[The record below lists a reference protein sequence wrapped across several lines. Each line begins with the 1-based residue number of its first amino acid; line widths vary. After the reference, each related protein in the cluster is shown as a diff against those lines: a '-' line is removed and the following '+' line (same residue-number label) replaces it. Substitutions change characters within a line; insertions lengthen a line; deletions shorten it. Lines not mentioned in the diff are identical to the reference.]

1 MPSKH
6 ALLIGVS
13 SYGEG
18 LTPIPSARLDVEA
31 LAEVLRDPQLGGFPS
46 DQVVVLQD
54 PQRTPMER
62 AVELLFANRDPED
75 LLLLYFSGHGF
86 RDDQRQLLLSCSESR
101 KFGEGRERGKV
112 QQSTTLRA
120 AQLREYMKNSS
131 RYQLLIL
138 DCCFSGAFAE
148 GMAAKDDGALHLEDF
163 GGEGRAVL
171 TSSASIE
178 TSSAPEAGEGLS
190 VYTRFLVE
198 GIRTGAADQQQRGFV
213 DAEDLHLYVSRRVAE
228 AAPAMTPQFFP
239 TRSGHRI
246 RVCRVRR
253 DPTVGYRQLLE
264 KLAAARGGEL
274 SVAGR
279 VILKEWRANLAE
291 GEQISDAQA
300 EQIEAEV
307 LRPWREY
314 AKKKADFAETVAA
327 LVAEVDIRQG
337 LSVADWAELRQLKDL
352 WKLKQ
357 SDVEQTLRRH
367 GLDPAI
373 ILLSAEEI
381 HRQSAEVAAQ
391 AKAKADAD
399 AERLAREQEQAERKA
414 RDQEAQAQAKVKAE
428 SERLAR
434 EQAQKRKEPELQ
446 SLSVSTAVVVK
457 EARQGLMGLLR
468 PKWRIDKHPLQVQG
482 YRERLADGVELTM
495 VQIPAGSF
503 LMGSPQGEE
512 GRSDAEGPQY
522 QVQLQGFFMGQTPIT
537 QAQWRVVA
545 AWQPRDGE
553 SWGRQ
558 LKLNPSY
565 FQAGD
570 NQKGGEA
577 RLFDGEANTD
587 QRPVEQVSWQDAIEF
602 CKRLSQRTGRYYSL
616 PSEAQWEYTCR
627 AGSSTPFH
635 FGETI
640 SPALANYCSNYAYAD
655 GPKGDFRRQT
665 TPVSRF
671 PVNPWGLHDMHG
683 NVWDWCQDQWHASY
697 NGAPQDGSAWVD
709 RDVNNYNR
717 RLLRGGSC
725 SSLPGHCRSAYRFHH
740 QPGKVFNDVGLRVVC
755 LPQGCSS

>member
-1 MPSKH
+1 MASKH

-13 SYGEG
+13 TYGEG
-18 LTPIPSARLDVEA
+18 LTPIPSARLDVAA
-31 LAEVLRDPQLGGFPS
+31 LAEVLRDPQLGGFPRE
-46 DQVVVLQD
+46 QVVVLQD

-86 RDDQRQLLLSCSESR
+86 RDDQRQLLLSSSESR
-101 KFGEGRERGKV
+101 KFSEGRERGKV
-112 QQSTTLRA
+112 QQSTTLRG

-198 GIRTGAADQQQRGFV
+198 GISTGAADRQQRGFV

-246 RVCRVRR
+246 RVCRVRL
-253 DPTVGYRQLLE
+253 DPTVGYRQQLE

-274 SVAGR
+274 STAGR
-279 VILKEWRANLAE
+279 VILKEWRAKKLAE

-327 LVAEVDIRQG
+327 LVAEVDRCQG
-337 LSVADWAELRQLKDL
+337 LSAADWAELRQLKDL

-357 SDVEQTLRRH
+357 SDVEEILRRH
-367 GLDPAI
+367 GLNPVTL
-373 ILLSAEEI
+373 LLSAEEI
-381 HRQSAEVAAQ
+381 DRQLAEVAAQ
-391 AKAKADAD
+391 AKDKAD
-399 AERLAREQEQAERKA
+399 AERLAREQEQAERRA
-414 RDQEAQAQAKVKAE
+414 RDQEAQAQARAKAE
-428 SERLAR
+428 AERLAK

-446 SLSVSTAVVVK
+446 PLTVSTAVVVQ
-457 EARQGLMGLLR
+457 EARKGLSALLGS
-468 PKWRIDKHPLQVQG
+468 KWKLRIEKRPLQVQG

-495 VQIPAGSF
+495 VQIPAGGF
-503 LMGSPQGEE
+503 LMGSPSEE
-512 GRSDAEGPQY
+512 PGRYDDEGSQH

-537 QAQWRVVA
+537 QVQWQVVA
-545 AWQPRDGE
+545 GWQ
-553 SWGRQ
+553 
-558 LKLNPSY
+558 KLQRELNSDPAR
-565 FQAGD
+565 F
-570 NQKGGEA
+570 KG
-577 RLFDGEANTD
+577 LH
-587 QRPVEQVSWQDAIEF
+587 RPVEGVYWEDAIEF
-602 CKRLSQRTGRYYSL
+602 CQRLSQRFGRTYTL
-616 PSEAQWEYTCR
+616 PSEAQWEYACR
-627 AGSSTPFH
+627 AGTTTPFH
-635 FGETI
+635 FGATLT
-640 SPALANYCSNYAYAD
+640 PDLSNYDGNSTYGE
-655 GPKGDFRRQT
+655 GPKGVDRQET
-665 TPVSRF
+665 TAVAGF
-671 PVNPWGLHDMHG
+671 PANQWGLYDMHG
-683 NVWDWCQDQWHASY
+683 NIWEWCLDQWHD
-697 NGAPQDGSAWVD
+697 NFQGAPADGSAWLD
-709 RDVNNYNR
+709 SGVNKDNQ
-717 RLLRGGSC
+717 RLLRGGSWKG
-725 SSLPGHCRSAYRFHH
+725 PPAYCRSAFRNYALPDARYNFI
-740 QPGKVFNDVGLRVVC
+740 GLRVCC
-755 LPQGCSS
+755 LPQGCSSLPLIP

>member
-1 MPSKH
+1 MASKH

-13 SYGEG
+13 TYGEG
-18 LTPIPSARLDVEA
+18 LTPIPSARLDVAA

-46 DQVVVLQD
+46 EQVVVLQD

-198 GIRTGAADQQQRGFV
+198 GISTGAADRQQRGFV

-246 RVCRVRR
+246 RVCRVRL
-253 DPTVGYRQLLE
+253 DPTVGYRQQLE

-274 SVAGR
+274 SAAGR
-279 VILKEWRANLAE
+279 VILKEWRAKKLAE

-327 LVAEVDIRQG
+327 LVAEADRRQG
-337 LSVADWAELRQLKDL
+337 LSAADWAELRQLKDL

-357 SDVEQTLRRH
+357 SDVEETLRRH
-367 GLDPAI
+367 GLDPTT
-373 ILLSAEEI
+373 ILLSAKEI
-381 HRQSAEVAAQ
+381 DRQLAEVAAH
-391 AKAKADAD
+391 AKDKADAK
-399 AERLAREQEQAERKA
+399 RLAREQEQAERQA
-414 RDQEAQAQAKVKAE
+414 RDQEAQAQVRAKAE
-428 SERLAR
+428 AERLAK
-434 EQAQKRKEPELQ
+434 EPAQQRKEPELQ
-446 SLSVSTAVVVK
+446 PLSVSTAVVVQ
-457 EARQGLMGLLR
+457 EARQGLRGLLG
-468 PKWRIDKHPLQVQG
+468 PEWRIDKRTLQVQG
-482 YRERLADGVELTM
+482 YRERLAEGVELTM

-503 LMGSPQGEE
+503 LMGSPSEE
-512 GRSDAEGPQY
+512 PERDDNEGPQH

-537 QAQWRVVA
+537 QAQWQVVA
-545 AWQPRDGE
+545 GWQELQRYLHPDP
-553 SWGRQ
+553 GR
-558 LKLNPSY
+558 
-565 FQAGD
+565 F
-570 NQKGGEA
+570 KG
-577 RLFDGEANTD
+577 LHL
-587 QRPVEQVSWQDAIEF
+587 PVEGVLWESAIEF
-602 CKRLSQRTGRYYSL
+602 CQRLSQRFGRTYTL
-616 PSEAQWEYTCR
+616 PSEAQWEYACR
-627 AGSSTPFH
+627 AGTTTPFH
-635 FGETI
+635 FGATLT
-640 SPALANYCSNYAYAD
+640 PDLAIYNDTDAYGE
-655 GPKGDFRRQT
+655 GPKGVDRQET
-665 TPVSRF
+665 TAVAAF
-671 PVNPWGLHDMHG
+671 PANPWGLYDMHG
-683 NVWDWCQDQWHASY
+683 NVWEWCLDQWHANY
-697 NGAPQDGSAWVD
+697 QGAPVDGSAWLD
-709 RDVNNYNR
+709 SDVNKNNL
-717 RLLRGGSC
+717 RLLRGG
-725 SSLPGHCRSAYRFHH
+725 PGYGNPWDCRSAYRDRDH
-740 QPGKVFNDVGLRVVC
+740 PNIKWDSVGFRVCC
-755 LPQGCSS
+755 LPQGRSSLPLIP

>member
-62 AVELLFANRDPED
+62 AVAELFANRDSDD

-86 RDDQRQLLLSCSESR
+86 RDNQRQLLLSCSESV
-101 KFGEGRERGKV
+101 KSKQGKPELYSTVRARDV
-112 QQSTTLRA
+112 QA
-120 AQLREYMKNSS
+120 YMQASKSQ
-131 RYQLLIL
+131 RQLLIL
-138 DCCFSGAFAE
+138 DCCFSGAFAD
-148 GMAAKDDGALHLEDF
+148 GMAAKDDGAIDLEAF
-163 GGEGRAVL
+163 GGKGKAVL

-178 TSSAPEAGEGLS
+178 TSSAPEAGDGLS
-190 VYTRFLVE
+190 LYTRFLVE
-198 GIRTGAADQQQRGFV
+198 GISTGAADLQRRGFV
-213 DAEDLHLYVSRRVAE
+213 DVKDLHNYVESRLQELAPLMSPQLIATGAGREIWLSRV
-228 AAPAMTPQFFP
+228 P
-239 TRSGHRI
+239 
-246 RVCRVRR
+246 R
-253 DPTVGYRQLLE
+253 DSTVDYRQKVE
-264 KLAAARGGEL
+264 ELAKRRRG
-274 SVAGR
+274 VINKAGR
-279 VILKEWRANLAE
+279 MILQKMRASLPE
-291 GEQISDAQA
+291 GEQISDEQA

-307 LRPWREY
+307 LGPWREY
-314 AKKKADFAETVAA
+314 AKKLAEFEV
-327 LVAEVDIRQG
+327 LVAELVSEGQG
-337 LSVADWAELRQLKDL
+337 LSALDWQDLRDL
-352 WKLKQ
+352 QAHVRLAQPDLIEIFAKHGIAANPLLALAGDQ
-357 SDVEQTLRRH
+357 STCSDVY
-367 GLDPAI
+367 PAGSSPVVDVSAGQE
-373 ILLSAEEI
+373 LLALSAETALVV
-381 HRQSAEVAAQ
+381 RARADSGEVA
-391 AKAKADAD
+391 
-399 AERLAREQEQAERKA
+399 
-414 RDQEAQAQAKVKAE
+414 
-428 SERLAR
+428 
-434 EQAQKRKEPELQ
+434 
-446 SLSVSTAVVVK
+446 
-457 EARQGLMGLLR
+457 
-468 PKWRIDKHPLQVQG
+468 WRIDKRPLQVQG

-512 GRSDAEGPQY
+512 GRSNDEGPQH

-587 QRPVEQVSWQDAIEF
+587 QRPVEKVSWQDAIEF
-602 CKRLSQRTGRYYSL
+602 CKRLSQRTGRHYSL
-616 PSEAQWEYTCR
+616 PSEAQWEYACR

-640 SPALANYCSNYAYAD
+640 SPALANYDGNHAYAD
-655 GPKGDFRRQT
+655 GPKGDYRQRT
-665 TPVSRF
+665 TRVSFF
-671 PVNPWGLHDMHG
+671 PANPWGLHDMHG
-683 NVWDWCQDQWHASY
+683 NVWEWCQDQWHDNY
-697 NGAPQDGSAWVD
+697 NGAPQDGSAWLD
-709 RDVNNYNR
+709 QDVTNDYK
-717 RLLRGGSC
+717 RLLRGGSW
-725 SSLPGHCRSAYRFHH
+725 LGNPGSCRSAYRNGSLPAY
-740 QPGKVFNDVGLRVVC
+740 QPYSVGFRVCC
-755 LPQGCSS
+755 LPQGCFSLPLIS

>member
-1 MPSKH
+1 MASKH

-18 LTPIPSARLDVEA
+18 LTAIPSARLDVAA

-46 DQVVVLQD
+46 EQVVVLQD

-131 RYQLLIL
+131 KYQLLIL

-163 GGEGRAVL
+163 GGEGQAVL

-198 GIRTGAADQQQRGFV
+198 GIRTGAADRQQRGFV

-246 RVCRVRR
+246 RVCRVRL
-253 DPTVGYRQLLE
+253 DPTVGYRQQLE

-274 SVAGR
+274 SAAGR
-279 VILKEWRANLAE
+279 VILKEWRAKKLAE

-327 LVAEVDIRQG
+327 LVAEVDRRQG
-337 LSVADWAELRQLKDL
+337 LSAADWAELRQLKDL

-357 SDVEQTLRRH
+357 SDVEETLRRH
-367 GLDPAI
+367 GLDPSTL
-373 ILLSAEEI
+373 LLSAEEI
-381 HRQSAEVAAQ
+381 DRQLAEVAAQ
-391 AKAKADAD
+391 AKDKAD
-399 AERLAREQEQAERKA
+399 AERLAREQEHAERQA
-414 RDQEAQAQAKVKAE
+414 RDQEAQAQVRAKAE
-428 SERLAR
+428 AERLAK
-434 EQAQKRKEPELQ
+434 EQAQQRKEPELQ
-446 SLSVSTAVVVK
+446 PLSVSTAVVVK
-457 EARQGLMGLLR
+457 EARQGLRGLLG
-468 PKWRIDKHPLQVQG
+468 PKWRIDKRSLQVQG

-503 LMGSPQGEE
+503 LMGSPEDEAQ
-512 GRSDAEGPQY
+512 RIKWEGPQHH
-522 QVQLQGFFMGQTPIT
+522 VQLQGFFMAQSSIT
-537 QAQWRVVA
+537 QAQWQVVA
-545 AWQPRDGE
+545 GWQKLQRD
-553 SWGRQ
+553 
-558 LKLNPSY
+558 LNSDPSH
-565 FQAGD
+565 F
-570 NQKGGEA
+570 KGP
-577 RLFDGEANTD
+577 N
-587 QRPVEQVSWQDAIEF
+587 RPVERVNWEDAIEF
-602 CKRLSQRTGRYYSL
+602 CNRLSQRTGRHYSL
-616 PSEAQWEYTCR
+616 PSEAQWEYACR
-627 AGSSTPFH
+627 AATTTPFH

-640 SPALANYCSNYAYAD
+640 NSELANYVATDAYGD
-655 GPKGDFRRQT
+655 GPKGLHRRET
-665 TPVSRF
+665 TDVATF
-671 PVNPWGLHDMHG
+671 PANPWGLHDMHG
-683 NVWDWCQDQWHASY
+683 NVWEWCQDQRHTRY

-709 RDVNNYNR
+709 QDVNNDKQ
-717 RLLRGGSC
+717 RLLRGGSWL
-725 SSLPGHCRSAYRFHH
+725 SSPWLCRSACRGLN
-740 QPGKVFNDVGLRVVC
+740 QPGNADDVVGFRVVC

>member
-1 MPSKH
+1 MASKH

-13 SYGEG
+13 TYGEG
-18 LTPIPSARLDVEA
+18 LTPIPSARLDVAA

-46 DQVVVLQD
+46 EQVVVLQD

-131 RYQLLIL
+131 NYQLLIL

-148 GMAAKDDGALHLEDF
+148 GMAAKDDGGLHLEDF

-198 GIRTGAADQQQRGFV
+198 GILTGAADRQQRGFV
-213 DAEDLHLYVSRRVAE
+213 DAEDLHLYVSRRVGE

-246 RVCRVRR
+246 RVCRVRL
-253 DPTVGYRQLLE
+253 DPTVGYRQQLE
-264 KLAAARGGEL
+264 QLAAARGGEL
-274 SVAGR
+274 SAAGR
-279 VILKEWRANLAE
+279 VILKEWRAKKLAE

-314 AKKKADFAETVAA
+314 AKKKADFADTVAA
-327 LVAEVDIRQG
+327 LVAEVDRRQG
-337 LSVADWAELRQLKDL
+337 LSAADWAELRQLKDL

-357 SDVEQTLRRH
+357 SDVNEILRRH
-367 GLDPAI
+367 GLDPAT

-381 HRQSAEVAAQ
+381 DRQLAEVAAQ
-391 AKAKADAD
+391 AKDKVD
-399 AERLAREQEQAERKA
+399 AERLAREQEQAELQA
-414 RDQEAQAQAKVKAE
+414 RDQEAQAHAKAKAE
-428 SERLAR
+428 AERLAK
-434 EQAQKRKEPELQ
+434 EPAQKRKEPELQ
-446 SLSVSTAVVVK
+446 PLSVSTAVVVQ
-457 EARQGLMGLLR
+457 EARQGLRGLLG
-468 PKWRIDKHPLQVQG
+468 PKWKLRIEKRTLQVQG
-482 YRERLADGVELTM
+482 YQERLADGVELTM

-503 LMGSPQGEE
+503 LMGSPSVELGHSA
-512 GRSDAEGPQY
+512 REGPRH

-537 QAQWRVVA
+537 QAQWQVVA
-545 AWQPRDGE
+545 GWQKLQRD
-553 SWGRQ
+553 
-558 LKLNPSY
+558 LNSDPAS
-565 FQAGD
+565 F
-570 NQKGGEA
+570 KGIH
-577 RLFDGEANTD
+577 
-587 QRPVEQVSWQDAIEF
+587 RPVESVLWEEAIEF
-602 CKRLSQRTGRYYSL
+602 CQRLSQRFGRTYTL
-616 PSEAQWEYTCR
+616 PSEAQWEYACR
-627 AGSSTPFH
+627 AGTTTPFH
-635 FGETI
+635 FGATLT
-640 SPALANYCSNYAYAD
+640 PDLANYDGNYTYGD
-655 GPKGDFRRQT
+655 GPKGVYRQET
-665 TPVSRF
+665 TAVAGF
-671 PVNPWGLHDMHG
+671 PANPWGLYDMHG
-683 NVWDWCQDQWHASY
+683 NVWEWCLDQWHNNY
-697 NGAPQDGSAWVD
+697 QGAPADGSAWLD
-709 RDVNNYNR
+709 WSVNKDNK
-717 RLLRGGSC
+717 RLLRGGSW
-725 SSLPGHCRSAYRFHH
+725 LYRPRYCRSAFRGNSY
-740 QPGKVFNDVGLRVVC
+740 PGGRYSSFGFRVCC
-755 LPQGCSS
+755 LPQGRSSLPLNT

>member
-1 MPSKH
+1 MASKH
-6 ALLIGVS
+6 ALLIGIS
-13 SYGEG
+13 TYGEG
-18 LTPIPSARLDVEA
+18 LTPIPSARLDVAA

-46 DQVVVLQD
+46 EQVVVLQD

-131 RYQLLIL
+131 NYQLLIL

-198 GIRTGAADQQQRGFV
+198 GIRTGAADRQQRGFV

-246 RVCRVRR
+246 RVCRVRL
-253 DPTVGYRQLLE
+253 DPTVGYRQQLE

-274 SVAGR
+274 SAASR
-279 VILKEWRANLAE
+279 VILKEWRAKKLAE

-327 LVAEVDIRQG
+327 LVAEVDRRQG
-337 LSVADWAELRQLKDL
+337 LSAADWAELRQLKDL

-357 SDVEQTLRRH
+357 SDVEETLRRH
-367 GLDPAI
+367 GLDPTT

-381 HRQSAEVAAQ
+381 DRQLAEVAAQ
-391 AKAKADAD
+391 AKDKAD
-399 AERLAREQEQAERKA
+399 AERLAREQEQAERQA
-414 RDQEAQAQAKVKAE
+414 RDQEAQAHAKAKAE
-428 SERLAR
+428 AERLAK

-446 SLSVSTAVVVK
+446 PLSVSTAVVVQ
-457 EARQGLMGLLR
+457 EARQGVRGLLG
-468 PKWRIDKHPLQVQG
+468 PKWKLRIEKRTVQVQG
-482 YRERLADGVELTM
+482 YRERLADGVDLTM

-503 LMGSPQGEE
+503 LMGAPSVYLGPSAYEAPQH
-512 GRSDAEGPQY
+512 

-537 QAQWRVVA
+537 QAQWQVVA
-545 AWQPRDGE
+545 GWQKLQRD
-553 SWGRQ
+553 
-558 LKLNPSY
+558 L
-565 FQAGD
+565 
-570 NQKGGEA
+570 
-577 RLFDGEANTD
+577 NTD
-587 QRPVEQVSWQDAIEF
+587 PAHFKGIHRPVESVFWEDAIEF
-602 CKRLSQRTGRYYSL
+602 CQRLSQRFGRIYTL
-616 PSEAQWEYTCR
+616 PSEAQWEYACR
-627 AGSSTPFH
+627 AGTTKEFH
-635 FGETI
+635 FGYTLT
-640 SPALANYCSNYAYAD
+640 PDLANYNGTFDY
-655 GPKGDFRRQT
+655 GERPKKRVYRRET
-665 TPVSRF
+665 TDVASF
-671 PVNPWGLHDMHG
+671 PANPWGLYDMHG
-683 NVWDWCQDQWHASY
+683 NVWEWCLDQWHANY
-697 NGAPQDGSAWVD
+697 QGAPADGSAWID
-709 RDVNNYNR
+709 SDVNKHNE
-717 RLLRGGSC
+717 RLLRGGSWSRYYRDSRSAC
-725 SSLPGHCRSAYRFHH
+725 RNSGRLDLRGNSFGFRVCCLPRGRSSLPLI
-740 QPGKVFNDVGLRVVC
+740 P
-755 LPQGCSS
+755 

>member
-1 MPSKH
+1 MASKH

-13 SYGEG
+13 TYGEG
-18 LTPIPSARLDVEA
+18 LTPIPSARLDVAA

-46 DQVVVLQD
+46 EQVVVLQD

-198 GIRTGAADQQQRGFV
+198 GISTGAADRQQRGFV

-246 RVCRVRR
+246 RVCRVRL
-253 DPTVGYRQLLE
+253 DPTVGYRQQLE

-274 SVAGR
+274 SAAGR
-279 VILKEWRANLAE
+279 VILKEWRAKKLAE

-327 LVAEVDIRQG
+327 LVAEVDSRQG
-337 LSVADWAELRQLKDL
+337 LSAADWAELRQLKDL

-357 SDVEQTLRRH
+357 SDVEEPLRRH
-367 GLDPAI
+367 GLDPTT
-373 ILLSAEEI
+373 ILLSADEI
-381 HRQSAEVAAQ
+381 DRQLAEVAAQ
-391 AKAKADAD
+391 VKDKAD
-399 AERLAREQEQAERKA
+399 AERLAREQEQAERQA
-414 RDQEAQAQAKVKAE
+414 RDQQAQAQVRAKAE
-428 SERLAR
+428 AERLAK
-434 EQAQKRKEPELQ
+434 EQGQKRKVPELQ
-446 SLSVSTAVVVK
+446 PLTVSTAVVVQ
-457 EARQGLMGLLR
+457 EARQGLRGLLW
-468 PKWRIDKHPLQVQG
+468 PKWRIDKRSLQVQG

-495 VQIPAGSF
+495 VQIPAGGF
-503 LMGSPQGEE
+503 LMGSPSVEPGRYDDE
-512 GRSDAEGPQY
+512 GSQH

-537 QAQWRVVA
+537 QAQWQVVA
-545 AWQPRDGE
+545 GWQNLQRD
-553 SWGRQ
+553 
-558 LKLNPSY
+558 LNSDPAR
-565 FQAGD
+565 F
-570 NQKGGEA
+570 KG
-577 RLFDGEANTD
+577 LH
-587 QRPVEQVSWQDAIEF
+587 RPVEGVDWEDAIEF
-602 CKRLSQRTGRYYSL
+602 CNRLSQRTGRHYSL
-616 PSEAQWEYTCR
+616 PSEAQWEYACR
-627 AGSSTPFH
+627 AATTTPFH

-640 SPALANYCSNYAYAD
+640 NSELANYDATDAYGD
-655 GPKGDFRRQT
+655 GPKGLYRRET
-665 TPVSRF
+665 TDVATF
-671 PVNPWGLHDMHG
+671 PANPWGLHDMHG
-683 NVWDWCQDQWHASY
+683 NVWEWCQDQWHTSY

-709 RDVNNYNR
+709 QNVNNDKQ
-717 RLLRGGSC
+717 RLLRGGSWGL
-725 SSLPGHCRSAYRFHH
+725 SPRFCRSAHRYHFR
-740 QPGKVFNDVGLRVVC
+740 PVNASSLVGFRVVC
-755 LPQGCSS
+755 LRQGCSS